1 MLYKRILLK
10 LSGEYFRQSKTGGLD
25 FAATKKIVQEIVQA
39 FKLGA
44 EIAVV
49 VGAGNIFRGRN
60 KPEWFDRVAADNI
73 GIVATYPNAMALVET
88 INHFGVSAHLMS
100 ALALGG
106 ISREIDAF
114 RARKLLEKN
123 NIIVFAGGTGNAYVT
138 TDTAAV
144 LRALEIQ
151 ADALLKGTTVDG
163 VYSADP
169 NKDTDAKKYSRLTY
183 SQVLKSSLGVMDMTA
198 FALARDNNLPIVIF
212 KWEKGSLC
220 RLLKGEKMGTV
231 VK

>member
-1 MLYKRILLK
+1 MPYKRILLK

-25 FAATKKIVQEIVQA
+25 FEATRKIAQEIVKA
-39 FKLGA
+39 FKLGVQ
-44 EIAVV
+44 IAIV

-88 INHFGVSAHLMS
+88 IHHFGVSAHLMS
-100 ALALGG
+100 AYSLGG

-151 ADALLKGTTVDG
+151 ANALFKGTTVDG

-169 NKDTDAKKYSRLTY
+169 KEDSTAKKYSRLSY
-183 SQVLKSSLGVMDMTA
+183 NQVLKSSLRVMDMTA
-198 FALARDNNLPIVIF
+198 FALARDNNLPLVIF
-212 KWEKGSLC
+212 KWEKDSLFQV
-220 RLLKGEKMGTV
+220 LKGEKIGTV